1 MIRVLDKSIADKIA
15 AGEVIDRPVSIIK
28 ELLENSLDAGA
39 DSITVEIR
47 NGGKSYIRVTDNGCG
62 IESDQV
68 EIAFR
73 RHATSKISSEKDLD
87 AIGTLGF
94 RGEALASICAVSR
107 VELIT
112 KTRDAR
118 TGQKAVVDGSQII
131 ENTATGCPDGTTVTV
146 RDLFYNVPARRKF
159 MGSDSAETRRI
170 VDMVSRISLAYVDVK
185 ITLINGN
192 KTVFAT
198 RGNGNIYN
206 NIIKIYGSDIG
217 RDLLPVDGRQG
228 DFIIRGFVSPPSESA
243 PSRNKQIFCVNGR
256 VVSSKV
262 LEKGLEDAY
271 REKLFAGRFP
281 VAFLFLSLPPEK
293 LDVNVHPTKKEIRFD
308 DDFEVEDFVR
318 TNVYR
323 ALRAK
328 ESLPQIRS
336 ENLKHQVSVVEEQ
349 TSYVCEKDRSAALC
363 TDGAAPAIS
372 GEKPA
377 AALYMNYDGEK
388 NAPAGGRISGENASV
403 TAAPQVTGSVT
414 ADAKTPTVPVVKV
427 REQGEQV
434 EIKSLLSEMRE
445 ERQDAEQRDRE
456 MKPQEP
462 DSRGFD
468 FRELHYMGALF
479 NTYIMACD
487 DDDFYLIDQH
497 AAHERVFYEKLL
509 RQYNE
514 REKLSQQL
522 LLPVNMNV
530 SANVTVTEE
539 VWLEDVRSM
548 GYDIEFFGNNTYIV
562 REIPAFMELG
572 EAEDFLTDFF
582 KELESRPDLTDRNVL
597 EKIIMRS
604 CKSAVKGG
612 DVLTEAE
619 IEGLIKD
626 LSACVNPFSCPHGRP
641 TFIRMTRYEIE
652 KLFKRV

>member
-1 MIRVLDKSIADKIA
+1 M
-15 AGEVIDRPVSIIK
+15 
-28 ELLENSLDAGA
+28 
-39 DSITVEIR
+39 EIR
-47 NGGKSYIRVTDNGCG
+47 NGGKTYIRVTDNGCG

-118 TGQKAVVDGSQII
+118 TGQKAVVDGSRIV

-318 TNVYR
+318 TNVSKT
-323 ALRAK
+323 LRVK

-336 ENLKHQVSVVEEQ
+336 ENLKNQVSTGEEQ
-349 TSYVCEKDRSAALC
+349 TVNLYEK
-363 TDGAAPAIS
+363 TPAT
-372 GEKPA
+372 
-377 AALYMNYDGEK
+377 ALYANDNGEK
-388 NAPAGGRISGENASV
+388 NTTTDGRIFEKNASGAAAVQTPGSAAV
-403 TAAPQVTGSVT
+403 TAPE
-414 ADAKTPTVPVVKV
+414 VPVVKV

-456 MKPQEP
+456 MTPKKP
-462 DSRGFD
+462 DRRYFD

-522 LLPVNMNV
+522 LLPLNMNV
-530 SANVTVTEE
+530 SANVTVTED
-539 VWLEDVRSM
+539 VWIEDVRSM
-548 GYDIEFFGNNTYIV
+548 GYDIEFFGSNTYIV
-562 REIPAFMELG
+562 REIPAFMELR

-582 KELESRPDLTDRNVL
+582 KELGSRPDLTDRNVL
-597 EKIIMRS
+597 EKIVMRS

-619 IEGLIKD
+619 IDGLIKD

>member
-118 TGQKAVVDGSQII
+118 TGQKAVVDGSRIV

-318 TNVYR
+318 TNVSKT
-323 ALRAK
+323 LRVK

-336 ENLKHQVSVVEEQ
+336 ENLKNQVSTGEEQ
-349 TSYVCEKDRSAALC
+349 TVNLYEK
-363 TDGAAPAIS
+363 TPAT
-372 GEKPA
+372 
-377 AALYMNYDGEK
+377 ALYANDNGEK
-388 NAPAGGRISGENASV
+388 NTTTDGRIFEKNASGAAAVQTPGSAAV
-403 TAAPQVTGSVT
+403 TAPE
-414 ADAKTPTVPVVKV
+414 VPVVKV

-456 MKPQEP
+456 MTPKKP
-462 DSRGFD
+462 DRRYFD

-522 LLPVNMNV
+522 LLPLNMNV
-530 SANVTVTEE
+530 SANVTVTED
-539 VWLEDVRSM
+539 VWIEDVRSM
-548 GYDIEFFGNNTYIV
+548 GYDIEFFGSNTYIV
-562 REIPAFMELG
+562 REIPAFMELR

-582 KELESRPDLTDRNVL
+582 KELGSRPDLTDRNVL
-597 EKIIMRS
+597 EKIVMRS

-619 IEGLIKD
+619 IDGLIKD

>member
-47 NGGKSYIRVTDNGCG
+47 NGGKTYIRVTDNGCG
-62 IESDQV
+62 IESDQA

-73 RHATSKISSEKDLD
+73 RHATSKISSAEDLD

-118 TGQKAVVDGSQII
+118 TGQKVAVDGSQII

-146 RDLFYNVPARRKF
+146 RDLFYNVPARLKF

-318 TNVYR
+318 TNVFK
-323 ALRAK
+323 ALRVK
-328 ESLPQIRS
+328 ESLPQIRG
-336 ENLKHQVSVVEEQ
+336 ENLKNQVSTGEEQ
-349 TSYVCEKDRSAALC
+349 TVNLYEKTPATALYANDNGGKNTT
-363 TDGAAPAIS
+363 TDGRIF
-372 GEKPA
+372 
-377 AALYMNYDGEK
+377 EK
-388 NAPAGGRISGENASV
+388 NASGAAAVQTLGSAAV
-403 TAAPQVTGSVT
+403 TAPE
-414 ADAKTPTVPVVKV
+414 VPVVKV

-445 ERQDAEQRDRE
+445 ERQDTEQRDRE
-456 MKPQEP
+456 MTPKKP
-462 DSRGFD
+462 DRRDFD

-522 LLPVNMNV
+522 LLPLNMNV
-530 SANVTVTEE
+530 SANVTVTED
-539 VWLEDVRSM
+539 VWIEDVRSM
-548 GYDIEFFGNNTYIV
+548 GYDIEFFGSNTYIV
-562 REIPAFMELG
+562 REIPAFMELR

-582 KELESRPDLTDRNVL
+582 KELGSRPDLTDRNVL
-597 EKIIMRS
+597 EKIVMRS

-619 IEGLIKD
+619 IDGLIKD

>member
-118 TGQKAVVDGSQII
+118 TGQKALVDGSRIV

-318 TNVYR
+318 TNVSKT
-323 ALRAK
+323 LRAK
-328 ESLPQIRS
+328 ESLPQIRG
-336 ENLKHQVSVVEEQ
+336 ENLKNQVSTGEEQ
-349 TSYVCEKDRSAALC
+349 TVNLYQK
-363 TDGAAPAIS
+363 TPAT
-372 GEKPA
+372 
-377 AALYMNYDGEK
+377 ALYANDNGEK
-388 NAPAGGRISGENASV
+388 NTTTDGRIFEKNASGAAAVQTPGSAAV
-403 TAAPQVTGSVT
+403 TAPE
-414 ADAKTPTVPVVKV
+414 VPVVKV

-456 MKPQEP
+456 MTPKKP
-462 DSRGFD
+462 DRRDFD

-522 LLPVNMNV
+522 LLPLNMNV
-530 SANVTVTEE
+530 SANVTVTED
-539 VWLEDVRSM
+539 VWIEDVRSM
-548 GYDIEFFGNNTYIV
+548 GYDIEFFGSNTYIV
-562 REIPAFMELG
+562 REIPAFMELR

-582 KELESRPDLTDRNVL
+582 KELGSRPDLTDRNVL
-597 EKIIMRS
+597 EKIVMRS

-619 IEGLIKD
+619 IDGLIKD

>member
-118 TGQKAVVDGSQII
+118 TGQKALVDGSRIV

-318 TNVYR
+318 TNVSKT
-323 ALRAK
+323 LRAK
-328 ESLPQIRS
+328 ESLPQIRG
-336 ENLKHQVSVVEEQ
+336 ENLKNQVSTGEEQ
-349 TSYVCEKDRSAALC
+349 TVNLYEK
-363 TDGAAPAIS
+363 TPAT
-372 GEKPA
+372 
-377 AALYMNYDGEK
+377 ALYANDNGEK
-388 NAPAGGRISGENASV
+388 NTTTDGRIFEKNASGAAAVQTPGSAAV
-403 TAAPQVTGSVT
+403 TAPE
-414 ADAKTPTVPVVKV
+414 VPVVKV

-445 ERQDAEQRDRE
+445 ERQDTEQRDRE
-456 MKPQEP
+456 MTPKKP
-462 DSRGFD
+462 DRRDFD

-522 LLPVNMNV
+522 LLPLNMNV
-530 SANVTVTEE
+530 SANVTVTED
-539 VWLEDVRSM
+539 VWIEDVRSM
-548 GYDIEFFGNNTYIV
+548 GYDIEFFGSNTYIV
-562 REIPAFMELG
+562 REIPAFMELR

-582 KELESRPDLTDRNVL
+582 KELGSRPDLTDRNVL
-597 EKIIMRS
+597 EKIVMRS

-619 IEGLIKD
+619 IDGLIKD

>member
-170 VDMVSRISLAYVDVK
+170 VDIVSRISLAYVDVK

-217 RDLLPVDGRQG
+217 RGLLPVDGRQG

-318 TNVYR
+318 TNVSK
-323 ALRAK
+323 ALRVK

-336 ENLKHQVSVVEEQ
+336 ENLKNQVSTGEEQ
-349 TSYVCEKDRSAALC
+349 TVNLYEK
-363 TDGAAPAIS
+363 TPAT
-372 GEKPA
+372 
-377 AALYMNYDGEK
+377 ALYANDNGEK
-388 NAPAGGRISGENASV
+388 NTTTDGRIFEKNASGAAAVQTPGSAAV
-403 TAAPQVTGSVT
+403 TAPE
-414 ADAKTPTVPVVKV
+414 VPVVKV

-434 EIKSLLSEMRE
+434 EIKSLLSKMRE

-456 MKPQEP
+456 MTPKKP
-462 DSRGFD
+462 DRRDFD

-522 LLPVNMNV
+522 LLPLNMNV
-530 SANVTVTEE
+530 SANVTVTED
-539 VWLEDVRSM
+539 VWIEDVRSM
-548 GYDIEFFGNNTYIV
+548 GYDIEFFGSNTYIV
-562 REIPAFMELG
+562 REIPAFMELR

-582 KELESRPDLTDRNVL
+582 KELGSRPDLTDRNVL
-597 EKIIMRS
+597 EKIVMRS

-619 IEGLIKD
+619 IDGLIKD

>member
-118 TGQKAVVDGSQII
+118 TGQKALVDGSRIV

-318 TNVYR
+318 TNVSKT
-323 ALRAK
+323 LRAK
-328 ESLPQIRS
+328 ESLPQIRG
-336 ENLKHQVSVVEEQ
+336 ENLKNQVSTGEEQ
-349 TSYVCEKDRSAALC
+349 TVNLYQK
-363 TDGAAPAIS
+363 TPAT
-372 GEKPA
+372 
-377 AALYMNYDGEK
+377 ALYANDNGEK
-388 NAPAGGRISGENASV
+388 NTTTDGRIFEKNASGAAAVQTPGSAAV
-403 TAAPQVTGSVT
+403 TAPE
-414 ADAKTPTVPVVKV
+414 VPVVKV

-445 ERQDAEQRDRE
+445 ERQDTEQRDRE
-456 MKPQEP
+456 MTPKKP
-462 DSRGFD
+462 DRRDFD

-522 LLPVNMNV
+522 LLPLNMNV
-530 SANVTVTEE
+530 SANVTVTED
-539 VWLEDVRSM
+539 VWIEDVRSM
-548 GYDIEFFGNNTYIV
+548 GYDIEFFGSNTYIV
-562 REIPAFMELG
+562 REIPAFMELR

-582 KELESRPDLTDRNVL
+582 KELGSRPDLTDRNVL
-597 EKIIMRS
+597 EKIVMRS

-619 IEGLIKD
+619 IDGLIKD

>member
-118 TGQKAVVDGSQII
+118 TGQKAAVDGSQII

-318 TNVYR
+318 TNVSK
-323 ALRAK
+323 ALRVK
-328 ESLPQIRS
+328 ESLPQIRG
-336 ENLKHQVSVVEEQ
+336 ENLKNQVSTGEEQ
-349 TSYVCEKDRSAALC
+349 TVNLYEK
-363 TDGAAPAIS
+363 TPAT
-372 GEKPA
+372 
-377 AALYMNYDGEK
+377 ALYANDNGEK
-388 NAPAGGRISGENASV
+388 NTTTDGRIFEKNASGAAAVQTPGSAAV
-403 TAAPQVTGSVT
+403 TAPE
-414 ADAKTPTVPVVKV
+414 VPVVKV

-445 ERQDAEQRDRE
+445 ERQDTEQRDRE
-456 MKPQEP
+456 MTPKKP
-462 DSRGFD
+462 DRRDFD

-522 LLPVNMNV
+522 LLPLNMNV
-530 SANVTVTEE
+530 SANVTVTED
-539 VWLEDVRSM
+539 VWIEDVRSM
-548 GYDIEFFGNNTYIV
+548 GYDIEFFGSNTYIV
-562 REIPAFMELG
+562 REIPAFMELR

-582 KELESRPDLTDRNVL
+582 KELGSRPDLTDRNVL
-597 EKIIMRS
+597 EKIVMRS

-619 IEGLIKD
+619 IDGLIKD

>member
-118 TGQKAVVDGSQII
+118 TGQKAVVDGSRIV

-318 TNVYR
+318 TNVSKT
-323 ALRAK
+323 LRAK
-328 ESLPQIRS
+328 ESLPQIRG
-336 ENLKHQVSVVEEQ
+336 ENLKNQVSTGEEQ
-349 TSYVCEKDRSAALC
+349 TVNLYQK
-363 TDGAAPAIS
+363 TPAT
-372 GEKPA
+372 
-377 AALYMNYDGEK
+377 ALYANDNGEK
-388 NAPAGGRISGENASV
+388 NTTTDGRIFEKNASGAAAVQTPGSAAV
-403 TAAPQVTGSVT
+403 TAPE
-414 ADAKTPTVPVVKV
+414 VPVVKV

-445 ERQDAEQRDRE
+445 ERQDTEQRDRE
-456 MKPQEP
+456 MTPKKP
-462 DSRGFD
+462 DRRDFD

-522 LLPVNMNV
+522 LLPLNMNV
-530 SANVTVTEE
+530 SANVTVTED
-539 VWLEDVRSM
+539 VWIEDVRSM
-548 GYDIEFFGNNTYIV
+548 GYDIEFFGSNTYIV
-562 REIPAFMELG
+562 REIPAFMELR

-582 KELESRPDLTDRNVL
+582 KELGSRPDLTDRNVL
-597 EKIIMRS
+597 EKIVMRS

-619 IEGLIKD
+619 IDGLIKD

>member
-118 TGQKAVVDGSQII
+118 TGQKALVDGSRIV

-318 TNVYR
+318 TNVSK

-328 ESLPQIRS
+328 ESLPQIRG
-336 ENLKHQVSVVEEQ
+336 ENLKNQVSTGEEQ
-349 TSYVCEKDRSAALC
+349 TVNLYQK
-363 TDGAAPAIS
+363 TPAT
-372 GEKPA
+372 
-377 AALYMNYDGEK
+377 ALYANDNGEK
-388 NAPAGGRISGENASV
+388 NTTTDGRIFEKNASGAAAVQTPGSAAV
-403 TAAPQVTGSVT
+403 TAPE
-414 ADAKTPTVPVVKV
+414 VPVVKV

-445 ERQDAEQRDRE
+445 ERQDTEQRDRE
-456 MKPQEP
+456 MTPKKP
-462 DSRGFD
+462 DRRDFD

-522 LLPVNMNV
+522 LLPLNMNV
-530 SANVTVTEE
+530 SANVTVTED
-539 VWLEDVRSM
+539 VWIEDVRSM
-548 GYDIEFFGNNTYIV
+548 GYDIEFFGSNTYIV
-562 REIPAFMELG
+562 REIPAFMELR
-572 EAEDFLTDFF
+572 EAEDFLIDFF
-582 KELESRPDLTDRNVL
+582 KELGSRPDLTDRNVL
-597 EKIIMRS
+597 EKIVMRS

-619 IEGLIKD
+619 IDGLIKD

>member
-47 NGGKSYIRVTDNGCG
+47 NGGKAYIRVTDNGCG

-118 TGQKAVVDGSQII
+118 TGQKVVVDGSRIV

-318 TNVYR
+318 TNVSK
-323 ALRAK
+323 ALRVK

-336 ENLKHQVSVVEEQ
+336 ENLKNQVSTGEEQ
-349 TSYVCEKDRSAALC
+349 TVNLYEK
-363 TDGAAPAIS
+363 TPAT
-372 GEKPA
+372 
-377 AALYMNYDGEK
+377 ALYANDNGEK
-388 NAPAGGRISGENASV
+388 NTTTDGRIFEKNASGAAAVQTPGSAAV
-403 TAAPQVTGSVT
+403 TAPE
-414 ADAKTPTVPVVKV
+414 VPVVKV

-456 MKPQEP
+456 MTPKKP
-462 DSRGFD
+462 DRRDFD

-522 LLPVNMNV
+522 LLPLNMNV
-530 SANVTVTEE
+530 SANVTVTED
-539 VWLEDVRSM
+539 VWIEDVRSM
-548 GYDIEFFGNNTYIV
+548 GYDIEFFGSNTYIV
-562 REIPAFMELG
+562 REIPAFMELR

-582 KELESRPDLTDRNVL
+582 KELGSRPDLTDRNVL
-597 EKIIMRS
+597 EKIVMRS

-619 IEGLIKD
+619 IDGLIKD

>member
-118 TGQKAVVDGSQII
+118 TGQKALVDGSRIV

-318 TNVYR
+318 TNVSKT
-323 ALRAK
+323 LRAK
-328 ESLPQIRS
+328 GSLPQIRG
-336 ENLKHQVSVVEEQ
+336 ENLKNQVSTGEEQ
-349 TSYVCEKDRSAALC
+349 TVNLYEK
-363 TDGAAPAIS
+363 TPAT
-372 GEKPA
+372 
-377 AALYMNYDGEK
+377 ALYANDNGEK
-388 NAPAGGRISGENASV
+388 NTTTDGRIFEKNASGAAAVQTPGSAAV
-403 TAAPQVTGSVT
+403 TAPE
-414 ADAKTPTVPVVKV
+414 VPVVKV

-445 ERQDAEQRDRE
+445 ERQDTEQRDRE
-456 MKPQEP
+456 MTPKKP
-462 DSRGFD
+462 DRRDFD

-522 LLPVNMNV
+522 LLPLNMNV
-530 SANVTVTEE
+530 SANVTVTED
-539 VWLEDVRSM
+539 VWIEDVRSM
-548 GYDIEFFGNNTYIV
+548 GYDIEFFGSNTYIV
-562 REIPAFMELG
+562 REIPAFMELR

-582 KELESRPDLTDRNVL
+582 KELGSRPDLTDRNVL
-597 EKIIMRS
+597 EKIVMRS

-619 IEGLIKD
+619 IDGLIKD

-652 KLFKRV
+652 KLFKRI